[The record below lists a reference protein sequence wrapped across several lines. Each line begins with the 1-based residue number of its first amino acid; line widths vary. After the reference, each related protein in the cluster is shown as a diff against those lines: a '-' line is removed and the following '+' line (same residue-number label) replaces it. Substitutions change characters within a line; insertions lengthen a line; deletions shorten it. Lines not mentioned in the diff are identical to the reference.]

1 MDLVI
6 RATVI
11 FFAIWL
17 VTRIIGRRELS
28 TMQPFDV
35 ILLVVVGDLVGQSVM
50 QSDFSLTGALIVL
63 STIGLLT
70 VLLSYLSFRVP
81 LLRPI
86 LEGEPLVLLQDGQ
99 PIMRNLR
106 RERITIEE
114 LSASARLDQIGEL
127 SEVKFAVLET
137 SGRISFVR
145 RSAGEQ

>member
-17 VTRIIGRRELS
+17 LTRLVGRRELS
-28 TMQPFDV
+28 TMQPFDL

-50 QSDFSLTGALIVL
+50 QSDFSITGALIVL

-70 VLLSYLSFRVP
+70 VALSYVSFRVP

-86 LEGEPLVLLQDGQ
+86 ITGEPLVLLEDGQ
-99 PIMRNLR
+99 PILRNLR
-106 RERITIEE
+106 RERITLEE
-114 LSASARLDQIGEL
+114 LAAVGRLNQVDDL
-127 SEVKFAVLET
+127 SGVKLAVLET
-137 SGRISFVR
+137 NGRISFI
-145 RSAGEQ
+145 EH

>member
-17 VTRIIGRRELS
+17 LTRIVGRRELS

-50 QSDFSLTGALIVL
+50 QSDFSLTGSIIVL

-70 VLLSYLSFRVP
+70 VLLSYVSFRVP
-81 LLRPI
+81 ALRPL
-86 LEGEPLVLLQDGQ
+86 LEGEPLVLVQDGE

-106 RERITIEE
+106 RERITLEE
-114 LSASARLDQIGEL
+114 LSASARQQQIADLEQ
-127 SEVKFAVLET
+127 VKFAVLET
-137 SGRISFVR
+137 NGRISFVPR
-145 RSAGEQ
+145 